1 MNRAK
6 AQNAPAVTSTQIALA
21 FFTAVAITLIA
32 FAARADQVTTYAPS
46 GVAIHGT
53 DPVAYFT
60 MAKPV
65 AGKDAHTAQHDGV
78 TWKFSSAENKAKF
91 VANPAKYAPQYGGY
105 CATGASFGYKVS
117 TAPEQWK
124 IVAGKLYLNNGPGA
138 QSRFL
143 DDIPG
148 TIKKADTNW
157 PTIKNNK

>member
-1 MNRAK
+1 MPSFRLTLTLLA
-6 AQNAPAVTSTQIALA
+6 TLALTV
-21 FFTAVAITLIA
+21 FA
-32 FAARADQVTTYAPS
+32 FAARADQVTTYAPG

-65 AGKDAHTAQHDGV
+65 AGTNAHTTQHDGV
-78 TWKFSSAENKAKF
+78 TWKFSSSENKAKF
-91 VANPAKYAPQYGGY
+91 IANPDKYAPQYGGY

-124 IVAGKLYLNNGPGA
+124 IVDGKLYLNNGPGA

-143 DDIPG
+143 SDVPG
-148 TIKKADTNW
+148 TITKADANW
-157 PTIKNNK
+157 PNIKNNQ